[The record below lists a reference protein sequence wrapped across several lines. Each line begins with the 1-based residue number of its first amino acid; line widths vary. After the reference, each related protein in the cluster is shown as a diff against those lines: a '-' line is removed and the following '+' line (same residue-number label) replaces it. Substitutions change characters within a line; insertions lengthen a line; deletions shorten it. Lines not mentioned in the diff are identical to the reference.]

1 MVEFQYDD
9 GQSFE
14 SNFER
19 WFLLNSDERNDYNL
33 RPYEREEAWMVFRNY
48 VKGEWQDDQK
58 KRSRS

>member
-19 WFLLNSDERNDYNL
+19 WFWLNSEERNNYNL
-33 RPYEREEAWMVFRNY
+33 RSYEREEAWMVFRNY
-48 VKGEWQDDQK
+48 VKGKWQDDQK